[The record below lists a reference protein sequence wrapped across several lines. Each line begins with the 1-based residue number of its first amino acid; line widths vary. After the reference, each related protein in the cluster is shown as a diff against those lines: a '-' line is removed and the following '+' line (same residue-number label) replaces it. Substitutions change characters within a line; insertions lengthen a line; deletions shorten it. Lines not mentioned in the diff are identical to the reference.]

1 MGHAHASHMAQ
12 DVFVSQ
18 SNGRN
23 RYRDIHENIRIS
35 TINPAGSSMRNP
47 CNLSSYMKPPNLPFL
62 PITTSATAK
71 KLTPSVCLTKREWPW
86 RCRVRLSS
94 LTAYATFATGRWAG
108 SRNAFVRR
116 TAPSGTVS
124 FHSNRATWSVPNVC
138 TALALEPLS
147 LFHAHIHL

>member
-1 MGHAHASHMAQ
+1 MGHAHASHMTQ
-12 DVFVSQ
+12 DVFVSRSQ

-23 RYRDIHENIRIS
+23 RYENIRIS
-35 TINPAGSSMRNP
+35 TINPAGSSMRNQ
-47 CNLSSYMKPPNLPFL
+47 CNLSSHIQPSDLPFL

-94 LTAYATFATGRWAG
+94 LTAYANFAIGRWAG

-124 FHSNRATWSVPNVC
+124 FHSNRAMWPVPNVC
-138 TALALEPLS
+138 IALALEPLS
-147 LFHAHIHL
+147 LFHSHIYL